1 MRRRLFTAFAAAFLC
16 LMTYGSAWAAA
27 AAEALS
33 VWIALSDANGAHAE
47 AAEALRDGFERV
59 QPGRVQWRVAHWS
72 QFASPRPEP
81 HWVVAVGTAA
91 QRGMQELFAG
101 DATPPPLLSILVP
114 RLAFERIAEAARVRN
129 RSLSAVFVDQP
140 PARQMEL
147 IRLALPAVRNVG
159 ILVGGESK
167 GHTAALELAAKD
179 RALQLVA
186 VPVGQSGLFSSLQS
200 LLADADVL
208 LALPDPTVFNSQ
220 TAASLLTTAY
230 RRQVPL
236 IGFSPAWVKAGALLG
251 LYSTPAQVGAR
262 GAELLRQALPGRNLP
277 PPQWPR
283 EFVVAANPDVARS
296 LGLVLDEARL
306 AEQLRQSE
314 RP

>member
-1 MRRRLFTAFAAAFLC
+1 MRRRLITVLATVCLL
-16 LMTYGSAWAAA
+16 LMTYGSARAAGA
-27 AAEALS
+27 GGALS
-33 VWIALSDANGAHAE
+33 VWIALSEIGGAHAE
-47 AAEALRDGFERV
+47 AAEALRDGFERAY
-59 QPGRVQWRVAHWS
+59 PGRVEWRVAHWS
-72 QFASPRPEP
+72 QFAGRQPEP

-91 QRGMQELFAG
+91 QRAMQELFAG
-101 DATPPPLLSILVP
+101 DVTPPPLLSILVP
-114 RLAFERIAEAARVRN
+114 RLAFERLAEPARVRSG
-129 RSLSAVFVDQP
+129 SLSAVFVDQP

-147 IRLALPAVRNVG
+147 IRQALPAVRNVG

-186 VPVGQSGLFSSLQS
+186 VPVGEGGLYSSLQS
-200 LLADADVL
+200 LLADAGVL

-296 LGLVLDEARL
+296 LGLVLDAARL
-306 AEQLRQSE
+306 AEQLRQRE
-314 RP
+314 RR